1 MSKPLFCDNK
11 NFIDKIIETL
21 RKQLTESP
29 VDIETERITLDLD
42 TSDEKAELIFT
53 PTAWIKMKAL
63 VEEFSTEVEWHGLVR
78 RAAKNVF
85 VIEDILNFAHE
96 VTGAT
101 VTSDQEAYN
110 KFIDSLPDEVFDKMK
125 MHGHSHVNM
134 GTTPSSTDME
144 YRKNV
149 VNNTGAPT
157 PEHDEFQI
165 FVIWNKRDDHEAQ
178 IYDLTNNILY
188 GVKDIIIKVGFED
201 GTTLKDFIKEA
212 KKLTTTRTYQ
222 ANNNYGNYGHTYGSY
237 NDGYDWG
244 DNDGYAHCGNNNGYK
259 VNTGTVSDV
268 KPASQ
273 STQLK
278 ITDGTTP
285 HQSTKFKK
293 SGFADMDGD
302 ELDYVGHEH
311 GRPQPWG
318 K

>member
-1 MSKPLFCDNK
+1 MSKPLYCNNK
-11 NFIDKIIETL
+11 NFIDKIIEKL
-21 RKQLTESP
+21 RKQLTDSP

-42 TSDEKAELIFT
+42 TSDDKAELIFT

-78 RAAKNVF
+78 RTAKNVF

-110 KFIDSLPDEVFDKMK
+110 AFIDSLPDEVFDKMK

-134 GTTPSSTDME
+134 GTTPSATDMD

-149 VNNTGAPT
+149 VNNTGKPT

-201 GTTLKDFIKEA
+201 GTTLKEFIKEA
-212 KKLTTTRTYQ
+212 KKLVTTPKSTYQ
-222 ANNNYGNYGHTYGSY
+222 SSNYGNYGYGNY
-237 NDGYDWG
+237 GGYG
-244 DNDGYAHCGNNNGYK
+244 GYHEDKGYK
-259 VNTGTVSDV
+259 VNSGTVSDV
-268 KPASQ
+268 KPTSQ

-278 ITDGTTP
+278 ITDGNTP

-293 SGFADMDGD
+293 SGFGDSDADD
-302 ELDYVGHEH
+302 ELDYVGHEY

-318 K
+318 KK